1 MAIRNVNGRNVYV
14 LEPRPFQGKYSN
26 GQSIA
31 TFYSDLRWQVWE
43 EIQKSELQKMKIDQ
57 LSAKARADIFEQSQ
71 RDIRRAITNLQEL
84 KAEALAGGTT
94 ANQIAR
100 QAERQARLDLD
111 AQKANISRARGQQT
125 IVRTTTGRTDA
136 FGDPISEELVVR
148 TTREG
153 EVPRAVA
160 PTIAAPAVT
169 ETGEP
174 AEPRGLDFLDTEIER
189 LEKQLEREQ
198 QDYQRGL
205 QSVDYDLL
213 NRSRRAFEQEVGVIG
228 QGGGP
233 FGLAPRPRR
242 TLPRVD
248 QPLAQERITQ
258 FQADREVAIE
268 AAGQKAAQDLE
279 EGQKRVDAAFALAR
293 DLEAIGLGGE
303 GGEADLAYR
312 DAQALQAAYDTFPS
326 VEQAREAAAEQI
338 RQRYLQSEDFTPR
351 RAGEL
356 LLRDRP
362 TPARDGEPRV
372 PRDRT
377 RRPTVTAGE
386 PTFEQI
392 SPDVRDTY
400 KGEPPVDID
409 LAPAADTVFRQ
420 QPSDIEVLTEEE
432 RIEAAPLPMGE
443 KPEGV
448 LPEAPVI
455 EPAAPTGGIPTAPA
469 EIDFGTPGRA
479 MPAQTLDEAQAIAQ
493 PDILRRDDYV
503 PSDSLI
509 QDAIRYYKGM
519 EITRGNEPTKTIRNP
534 VRHFGNETELAINYL
549 QDRIRDNAPVLQ
561 DVSEE
566 IEGVR
571 EEREPEVQ
579 EEPRRG
585 IFRRRSTRQRK
596 DAYKMNVVSEGTKLA
611 SQPKRLQRIAKTESE
626 PEDRPQHLVIVD
638 RLYDTN
644 KGKADAF
651 KMTYDEI
658 SRAFAEKPD
667 ERKEAHTYL
676 VAKDIL
682 ESNIE
687 EPLA

>member
-1 MAIRNVNGRNVYV
+1 MQTVVTDAPVDPM
-14 LEPRPFQGKYSN
+14 LQ
-26 GQSIA
+26 IA
-31 TFYSDLRWQVWE
+31 GLLPPE
-43 EIQKSELQKMKIDQ
+43 
-57 LSAKARADIFEQSQ
+57 AKATT
-71 RDIRRAITNLQEL
+71 RRRREGDVREVTAPVIGQQE
-84 KAEALAGGTT
+84 GGTAAVSAPAGT
-94 ANQIAR
+94 
-100 QAERQARLDLD
+100 E
-111 AQKANISRARGQQT
+111 G
-125 IVRTTTGRTDA
+125 
-136 FGDPISEELVVR
+136 
-148 TTREG
+148 REG
-153 EVPRAVA
+153 L
-160 PTIAAPAVT
+160 
-169 ETGEP
+169 G
-174 AEPRGLDFLDTEIER
+174 FLDREIER
-189 LEKQLEREQ
+189 LESELQTEQ
-198 QDYQRGL
+198 EEYQRGL

-248 QPLAQERITQ
+248 QPLAQERIDA
-258 FQADREVAIE
+258 FEEAALADRERR
-268 AAGQKAAQDLE
+268 QDLV
-279 EGQKRVDAAFALAR
+279 QKRRQLLLRREDALAVEGEMSGALLMSINKEL
-293 DLEAIGLGGE
+293 DDVTAQLE
-303 GGEADLAYR
+303 
-312 DAQALQAAYDTFPS
+312 QPS
-326 VEQAREAAAEQI
+326 LVERA
-338 RQRYLQSEDFTPR
+338 LQSEDFTPR

-362 TPARDGEPRV
+362 LAQRGGGEPVV
-372 PRDRT
+372 PQGR
-377 RRPTVTAGE
+377 VTAGE
-386 PTFEQI
+386 ATIEEAPVVP
-392 SPDVRDTY
+392 PDVRDTY
-400 KGEPPVDID
+400 KGEPPVDI
-409 LAPAADTVFRQ
+409 Q
-420 QPSDIEVLTEEE
+420 VLTEEE
-432 RIEAAPLPMGE
+432 RIEAAPPPMGE

-455 EPAAPTGGIPTAPA
+455 EPPAPTGGIPTAPA
-469 EIDFGTPGRA
+469 PIDFGTPGRE

-509 QDAIRYYKGM
+509 QDAIAYYKGM
-519 EITRGNEPTKTIRNP
+519 TITRGNEPTITIRNP

-596 DAYKMNVVSEGTKLA
+596 DAYKMKVVSEGTKLA

>member
-111 AQKANISRARGQQT
+111 TQKANIARARGQQT

-136 FGDPISEELVVR
+136 FGDPITEELVVK

-153 EVPRAVA
+153 DVPVAVEPTIGA
-160 PTIAAPAVT
+160 PTA
-169 ETGEP
+169 TGEP
-174 AEPRGLDFLDTEIER
+174 AEARGLDFLDTEIDR
-189 LEKQLEREQ
+189 LERQLEREQ
-198 QDYQRGL
+198 QEYQRGL

-248 QPLAQERITQ
+248 QPLAQERIDA
-258 FQADREVAIE
+258 FEEAALADRERR
-268 AAGQKAAQDLE
+268 QDLV
-279 EGQKRVDAAFALAR
+279 QKRRQLLLRREDALAVEGEMSGALLMSINKEL
-293 DLEAIGLGGE
+293 DDVTAQLE
-303 GGEADLAYR
+303 
-312 DAQALQAAYDTFPS
+312 QPS
-326 VEQAREAAAEQI
+326 LVERA
-338 RQRYLQSEDFTPR
+338 LQSEDFTPR

-409 LAPAADTVFRQ
+409 LAPAADTVRSPEVL
-420 QPSDIEVLTEEE
+420 QPLTEEE
-432 RIEAAPLPMGE
+432 RARFAPPPMGE

-455 EPAAPTGGIPTAPA
+455 EPPAPTGGIPTAPA
-469 EIDFGTPGRA
+469 PIDFGTPGRE

-509 QDAIRYYKGM
+509 QDAIAYYKGM
-519 EITRGNEPTKTIRNP
+519 QITRGNEPTITIRNP

-566 IEGVR
+566 IESVR

-596 DAYKMNVVSEGTKLA
+596 DAYKMKVVSEGTKLA

>member
-14 LEPRPFQGKYSN
+14 LEPRPFVGTYSN

-31 TFYSDLRWQVWE
+31 TFYSDLRWKVWE

-111 AQKANISRARGQQT
+111 AQKANINRAIRMQGT
-125 IVRTTTGRTDA
+125 ERVVSGKVDPFTGERLDDITT
-136 FGDPISEELVVR
+136 R
-148 TTREG
+148 TTRTG
-153 EVPRAVA
+153 EVPVAVTPQIGA
-160 PTIAAPAVT
+160 TAATGEPAV
-169 ETGEP
+169 TGEP
-174 AEPRGLDFLDTEIER
+174 AEATGLDFLDTEIDR
-189 LEKQLEREQ
+189 LERQLEREQ

-248 QPLAQERITQ
+248 QPLAQERIDA
-258 FQADREVAIE
+258 FEEAALADRERR
-268 AAGQKAAQDLE
+268 QDLV
-279 EGQKRVDAAFALAR
+279 QKRRQLLLRREDALAVEGEMSGALLMSINKEL
-293 DLEAIGLGGE
+293 DDVTAQLE
-303 GGEADLAYR
+303 
-312 DAQALQAAYDTFPS
+312 QPS
-326 VEQAREAAAEQI
+326 LVERA
-338 RQRYLQSEDFTPR
+338 LQSEDFTPR

-362 TPARDGEPRV
+362 LAQRGGGEPVV
-372 PRDRT
+372 PQGR
-377 RRPTVTAGE
+377 VTAGE
-386 PTFEQI
+386 ATIEEAPVVPPE
-392 SPDVRDTY
+392 VRDTY
-400 KGEPPVDID
+400 KGEPPVDFE
-409 LAPAADTVFRQ
+409 LAPAADTVRSPEVL
-420 QPSDIEVLTEEE
+420 QPLTEEE
-432 RIEAAPLPMGE
+432 RARFAPPPMGE

-455 EPAAPTGGIPTAPA
+455 EPPAPTGGIPTAPA
-469 EIDFGTPGRA
+469 PIDFGTPGRE

-509 QDAIRYYKGM
+509 QDAIAYYKGM
-519 EITRGNEPTKTIRNP
+519 TITRGNEPTITIRNP

-596 DAYKMNVVSEGTKLA
+596 DAYKMKVVSEGTKLA